1 MTRDMRLGRNE
12 YLGKEETGARRGRG
26 APRSSSVTRSS
37 GSCTVDRGGFSFG
50 GHRLSS
56 LYRKTDPGAPGLIL
70 GYPAASSLEK
80 YSPGV
85 RGWKTPALA
94 VAAGTEMA

>member
-12 YLGKEETGARRGRG
+12 YLGKEENRCFQGRG

-56 LYRKTDPGAPGLIL
+56 LYRTKRKPPIPFIVLKIL
-70 GYPAASSLEK
+70 KHFARFLHPDLSIFRTVK
-80 YSPGV
+80 R
-85 RGWKTPALA
+85 RGGHA
-94 VAAGTEMA
+94 